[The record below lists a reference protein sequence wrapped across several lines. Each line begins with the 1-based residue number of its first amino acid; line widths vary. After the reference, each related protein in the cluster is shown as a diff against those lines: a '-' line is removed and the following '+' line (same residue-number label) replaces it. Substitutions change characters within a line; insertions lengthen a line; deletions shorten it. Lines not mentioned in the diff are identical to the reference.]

1 MIVTCSN
8 CQTKYNL
15 PEDKI
20 APGGSKVKCSR
31 CGHLFK
37 VTPPSAQVEEEV
49 EALLEQDAPAEKQ
62 ESDASFDAAFD
73 EAKAEHTAEPAAPSE
88 PAQEQPVDE
97 EAPVNDAA
105 GVDAPPEDDFSDL
118 FDDQDGDEPTP
129 EAGEEESLFEGG
141 EEDLF
146 GDQPAEEA
154 PGASPEE
161 ETEDIF
167 ADEPEAPAGD
177 AAGAD
182 EDSGLGDLFDDDDP
196 KADGGDD
203 IFADADDDSEDDP
216 DEEESLFEQSL
227 DLDEKPKRSM
237 TGVIVLLAFLLVMG
251 GTIYFKA
258 WTLVGIDLG
267 STFQNVPYVG
277 SWLSDK
283 DTPGAEPGESPEQR
297 VNKIELKNVRQF
309 YAKNE
314 KAGVL
319 FVIQGTAVNNFATPK
334 ERIEVQA
341 QLFDAQSK
349 VVAAQKLLCGNV
361 LSMFQLQVQSRKE
374 IEDGL
379 KSEVGILSNNTFLRP
394 GASTPFMFV
403 FFEQP
408 VNDIKEFGVKV
419 VDAKTPK

>member
-1 MIVTCSN
+1 M
-8 CQTKYNL
+8 
-15 PEDKI
+15 
-20 APGGSKVKCSR
+20 
-31 CGHLFK
+31 FK
-37 VTPPSAQVEEEV
+37 VNPPSAQVEEEV
-49 EALLEQDAPAEKQ
+49 EALLEQEAPVEKP
-62 ESDASFDAAFD
+62 ESDSEFDAAFD
-73 EAKAEHTAEPAAPSE
+73 QAKAEQETEAASPELDTEEPFAGG
-88 PAQEQPVDE
+88 E
-97 EAPVNDAA
+97 EESS

-118 FDDQDGDEPTP
+118 FDDQDGEAAEPASEPDET
-129 EAGEEESLFEGG
+129 LFEGG
-141 EEDLF
+141 EEELFGDEPPKDSRSEDSADGLDEVDDLF
-146 GDQPAEEA
+146 GD
-154 PGASPEE
+154 
-161 ETEDIF
+161 
-167 ADEPEAPAGD
+167 DEPEAQEPAGD
-177 AAGAD
+177 DADMGGLFDEEAEAESEAGD
-182 EDSGLGDLFDDDDP
+182 EDLF
-196 KADGGDD
+196 
-203 IFADADDDSEDDP
+203 ADDDEDG
-216 DEEESLFEQSL
+216 DEEEDESLFEQSL
-227 DLDEKPKRSM
+227 DLDEKPKRSL
-237 TGVIVLLAFLLVMG
+237 TGIIILLAFVLLIG
-251 GTIYFKA
+251 GGVYFKA

-267 STFQNVPYVG
+267 SYFQNVPYVG
-277 SWLSDK
+277 SWFADEAGQ
-283 DTPGAEPGESPEQR
+283 DVEPGESPEQR

-349 VVAAQKLLCGNV
+349 VVASQQMLCGNV

>member
-31 CGHLFK
+31 CGHMFK
-37 VTPPSAQVEEEV
+37 VNPPSAQVEEEV
-49 EALLEQDAPAEKQ
+49 EALLEQEAPVEKP
-62 ESDASFDAAFD
+62 ESDSEFDAAFD
-73 EAKAEHTAEPAAPSE
+73 QAKAEQETEAASPELDTEEPFAGG
-88 PAQEQPVDE
+88 E
-97 EAPVNDAA
+97 EESS

-118 FDDQDGDEPTP
+118 FDDQDGEAAEPASEPDET
-129 EAGEEESLFEGG
+129 LFEGG
-141 EEDLF
+141 EEELFGDEPPKDSRSEDSADGLDEVDDLF
-146 GDQPAEEA
+146 GD
-154 PGASPEE
+154 
-161 ETEDIF
+161 
-167 ADEPEAPAGD
+167 DEPEAQEPAGD
-177 AAGAD
+177 DADMGGLFDEEAEAESEAGD
-182 EDSGLGDLFDDDDP
+182 EDLF
-196 KADGGDD
+196 
-203 IFADADDDSEDDP
+203 ADDDEDG
-216 DEEESLFEQSL
+216 DEEEDESLFEQSL
-227 DLDEKPKRSM
+227 DLDEKPKRSL
-237 TGVIVLLAFLLVMG
+237 TGIIILLAFVLLIG
-251 GTIYFKA
+251 GGVYFKA

-267 STFQNVPYVG
+267 SYFQNVPYVG
-277 SWLSDK
+277 SWFADEAGQ
-283 DTPGAEPGESPEQR
+283 DVEPGESPEQR

-349 VVAAQKLLCGNV
+349 VVASQQMLCGNV

>member
-31 CGHLFK
+31 CGHMFK

-49 EALLEQDAPAEKQ
+49 EALLEQDAPVEKP
-62 ESDASFDAAFD
+62 ESDSEFDAAFD
-73 EAKAEHTAEPAAPSE
+73 QAKAEQEPEASPKLDTEE
-88 PAQEQPVDE
+88 PFAAQEE
-97 EAPVNDAA
+97 ESS

-118 FDDQDGDEPTP
+118 FDDQDG
-129 EAGEEESLFEGG
+129 EESESAPAPESEETLFEGG
-141 EEDLF
+141 EEELFGDAPPKDARSEESADGLDEVDDLF
-146 GDQPAEEA
+146 GD
-154 PGASPEE
+154 
-161 ETEDIF
+161 
-167 ADEPEAPAGD
+167 DEPESEESADDESEAGD
-177 AAGAD
+177 
-182 EDSGLGDLFDDDDP
+182 
-196 KADGGDD
+196 DD
-203 IFADADDDSEDDP
+203 IFADDDGDEDEDDDEED
-216 DEEESLFEQSL
+216 SLFEQSL

-237 TGVIVLLAFLLVMG
+237 TGIIILLAFLLLIG
-251 GTIYFKA
+251 GAVYFKA

-267 STFQNVPYVG
+267 SSFRNVPYVG
-277 SWLSDK
+277 SWFADSEEQ
-283 DTPGAEPGESPEQR
+283 TVEPGESPEQR

-349 VVAAQKLLCGNV
+349 VVASQQMLCGNV
-361 LSMFQLQVQSRKE
+361 LSMFQLQVQSRQE